1 MPTVA
6 VRSTV
11 HVLMVDDNQLGLQAR
26 KAVLEEHGYLVT
38 ALGSAEAALDLLQT
52 GQAKFDILITDFR
65 LPAKTGTELI
75 GDVRAQKLP
84 LVTVL
89 LSGFVDAMGL
99 NEINTGAD
107 AVLQKSSLEVPHLI
121 RTLRSLQRRRKPMN
135 EAAGGASAQASK
147 RKPA

>member
-1 MPTVA
+1 MPTAA

-26 KAVLEEHGYLVT
+26 QAVLEEHGYVVT
-38 ALGSAEAALDLLQT
+38 ATGSAESALDLLQA
-52 GQAKFDILITDFR
+52 GQARFDILITDFR

-75 GDVRAQKLP
+75 NEVRAKKLP
-84 LVTVL
+84 LVSVL

-135 EAAGGASAQASK
+135 DAPGGTAASK

>member
-1 MPTVA
+1 MPTAA
-6 VRSTV
+6 VRST

-26 KAVLEEHGYLVT
+26 KAVLEEHGYVVT
-38 ALGSAEAALDLLQT
+38 AAGSAEAALDLLQT

-75 GDVRAQKLP
+75 SEVRATKLP

-135 EAAGGASAQASK
+135 DAAGTSTAASK

>member
-1 MPTVA
+1 MPTAA

-26 KAVLEEHGYLVT
+26 KAVLEEHGYVVT
-38 ALGSAEAALDLLQT
+38 ATGSAEAALDLLQT

-65 LPAKTGTELI
+65 LPAKTGTDLI
-75 GDVRAQKLP
+75 NEVRATKLP

-99 NEINTGAD
+99 NETNTGAD

-135 EAAGGASAQASK
+135 DAGPATPAK